1 MEKAARLLLPPVRG
15 GATVPGSHKAAT
27 VRSRLPGG
35 RRWTAHYRII
45 AKIPDSGLQKTARA
59 DILRLRH
66 ETVLPLLP
74 ENPDSV
80 WKIERGALL
89 RALES

>member
-1 MEKAARLLLPPVRG
+1 MKMLP
-15 GATVPGSHKAAT
+15 
-27 VRSRLPGG
+27 
-35 RRWTAHYRII
+35 II
-45 AKIPDSGLQKTARA
+45 TEIPDSGLQKTARA
-59 DILRLRH
+59 GILRLQH
-66 ETVLPLLP
+66 EAVLPLLP